1 MKANSEWYSLC
12 DIYVHCTLGL
22 VKWDLW
28 GFGAESWFVVASY
41 AFAKMELPLVM
52 IAAPLANALVSDS
65 RIENRIEKS
74 LSYAMIKANPIV
86 LIFKICS

>member
-41 AFAKMELPLVM
+41 AFAKMIPQSFWQKEGLLKVALSQKVQDSFF
-52 IAAPLANALVSDS
+52 IANFAIKKYS
-65 RIENRIEKS
+65 EK
-74 LSYAMIKANPIV
+74 LS
-86 LIFKICS
+86 